1 MFHIYIDKFNWYDM
15 KSIGIFYGSTT
26 GVTEG
31 IASKIASVMNVDY
44 SDVHDVSETD
54 PSVLG
59 GYDMLVLGTST
70 YGEGDLQDDWYDFI
84 SGAESLDLKDK
95 KIALFGCGD
104 ESMTMSFC
112 GAVGVIYSRMQTTGA
127 RFIGEFSAECYDFE
141 ESDACHDGK
150 MAVGLLLDEVNHPE
164 LTDERI
170 SKWVETLK

>member
-1 MFHIYIDKFNWYDM
+1 MFHIYIDKLNWYDM
-15 KSIGIFYGSTT
+15 EYICIFYGSKT
-26 GVTEG
+26 GSPAG
-31 IASKIASVMNVDY
+31 IALKMALVMNVDY
-44 SDVHDVSETD
+44 LGIHEVCETD

-150 MAVGLLLDEVNHPE
+150 MAVGLLLDEVNHTE